1 MVGDA
6 GTRPLSGGEQE
17 AGAVEDVADGKD
29 EPGILLENVGDEEID
44 LGGTVGEH
52 ASVDAAVRVDAIKA
66 IEQSGGGFDL
76 NAPQLS
82 AVWFEFWRILFWTV
96 RIARVEIA
104 RVQITRI
111 QIPRIKDEVVA
122 LAVAVRLGDAEAQAG
137 GFVLEGQ
144 FGEFSAAL

>member
-44 LGGTVGEH
+44 LGWTVGEH

-96 RIARVEIA
+96 RIARV
-104 RVQITRI
+104 QITRI

-122 LAVAVRLGDAEAQAG
+122 LAVAVRLGDAEAEAG